1 MTENIE
7 QDLEF
12 PYVYDD
18 KEDYYSN
25 VDYTSDVTFG
35 TYLKI
40 WNDTINV
47 TMYRK
52 SASNM
57 LKYN

>member
-1 MTENIE
+1 MTGTIE

-35 TYLKI
+35 TLTPILNITIKQYTIKKLLKI
-40 WNDTINV
+40 LN
-47 TMYRK
+47 
-52 SASNM
+52 
-57 LKYN
+57 